1 MTAIISYGKKSHRL
15 IIFIALTVRQCK
27 ILLIILALRLLRRK
41 LTTMQSFDFVPVS
54 VSYIKEALDNLNPRK
69 AVGCDNIS
77 QRLLRLS
84 SPVISEPLTC
94 LINHFISNRIS
105 SAAIWKSS
113 NIVPVFKKES
123 GTDKTCY
130 RPVSVLTALSKLYGR
145 VIFDQRYEAF
155 YWRLSP
161 NLSGYLRVIRVA

>member
-41 LTTMQSFDFVPVS
+41 LTTMQSFDFVPVR

-77 QRLLRLS
+77 QSYVYRHPLFQNRLPVLFHFQSTMGS
-84 SPVISEPLTC
+84 SME
-94 LINHFISNRIS
+94 
-105 SAAIWKSS
+105 K
-113 NIVPVFKKES
+113 
-123 GTDKTCY
+123 
-130 RPVSVLTALSKLYGR
+130 
-145 VIFDQRYEAF
+145 
-155 YWRLSP
+155 
-161 NLSGYLRVIRVA
+161 